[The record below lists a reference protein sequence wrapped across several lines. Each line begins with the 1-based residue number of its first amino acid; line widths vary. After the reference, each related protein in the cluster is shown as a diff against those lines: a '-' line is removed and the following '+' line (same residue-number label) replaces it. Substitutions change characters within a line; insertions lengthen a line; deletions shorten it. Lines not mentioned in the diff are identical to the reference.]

1 MTVLVTGFE
10 PFEGHA
16 VNASWLAV
24 QELVRTWRGP
34 AIEAVRLPVSFRRA
48 PGLLEEAVARTRPRA
63 VVSVGEAG
71 GADAVLVER
80 VALNVAD
87 ARIPDEDGDRPVDE
101 PLVPG
106 GPAAWFTALP
116 LRACVDAAERAGV
129 PARVSSSA
137 GTYVCNAVF
146 YRLATVLAARTCRT
160 ASSTSRARR
169 SRWRA
174 PGGQGWPRATPR
186 GAWRRCSRRR
196 SRGRRPPRGPASAR
210 SGHRHRC
217 GRRPHHVSASR
228 RTVVGCV
235 P

>member
-71 GADAVLVER
+71 DADAVLVER

-87 ARIPDEDGDRPVDE
+87 ARIPDEDGNRPVDE

-116 LRACVDAAERAGV
+116 LRACVDGAERAGV

-146 YRLATVLAARTCRT
+146 YRLATVLAGSDVPHGFVHVPRTPEQVAGTGRT
-160 ASSTSRARR
+160 GM
-169 SRWRA
+169 A
-174 PGGQGWPRATPR
+174 PGDAARGLAAVLEATL
-186 GAWRRCSRRR
+186 
-196 SRGRRPPRGPASAR
+196 AR
-210 SGHRHRC
+210 
-217 GRRPHHVSASR
+217 
-228 RTVVGCV
+228 
-235 P
+235 